1 MTSRGWAV
9 FRSLTTIGLRS
20 DIGVLIAAIAV
31 AIAASTTVGLF
42 TSRLQGAIRIESAT
56 VLAADLRLESGRS
69 PRSLDE
75 AEIQARAAGL
85 RSGRITSLTSVIH
98 VGDQGQLAT
107 VVASDAG
114 YPLRGQLQ
122 LARVPYGPT
131 ESSIR
136 LPTVGAAYIDARLAS
151 RLSIQVGDTFRLG
164 AVSLRVAAILA
175 DRPDRGSGMS
185 EVAPT
190 ALVRESDLNGSG
202 LLGPG
207 SRATYTLLVAG
218 APDALDAYV
227 RWIKS
232 HKSSAERLVSVAD
245 SSAQLGTAAE
255 RSGNFLHLAAIT
267 TVLLAAIALAM
278 ASRRYATRRRD
289 EVALLKCLGATRR
302 AVFVRFA
309 AELLVAAVLGGLI
322 GIAFGY
328 LAQMGLADLV
338 RIFTSMA
345 TLPPPGIAPVLLGM
359 VSALVMMMGFG
370 LPPIIELARVP
381 PTRVL
386 REGALPRP
394 LPVIVPAVTAV
405 AALLLILYV
414 DVHDVRLVLGAGFSL
429 AAATALYGAVGFGL
443 TRWLAHVDSSAA
455 VAWRFGVS
463 SLARRA
469 RETIAQL
476 VAFGLGITIL
486 LVLGVVR
493 VDLVNEWQHALPD
506 DAPNHFFINIAPSE
520 REPVHE
526 FFAGRGV
533 SMEFAPWVRARL
545 LSVNGIP
552 LQSRMPT
559 TDRGRAFA
567 EREQNLSIS
576 ATLPADN
583 QIVEGRWGP
592 IAGVSEPTVSV
603 ATEFRD
609 ELKLNVGD
617 RLAFDVAGES
627 IEARIGSIRQ
637 VRWDGFRPNFFLLFS
652 PGVLEDNI
660 GSYLAAA
667 HLDSAARRTLP
678 EFDRRF
684 PTVTVLDVGGL
695 LSAVRQLLDRATM
708 AVSYVFSFTLLAGF
722 VVLAAGVQ
730 ATADERRFEGAL
742 LRSFGA
748 TRRRIMLGVAAEF
761 AVLGAL
767 CGLIAATMAAGV
779 GYFVATHWLH
789 LPWRPHVALWG
800 WGVSSGVLAV
810 GSAGVISTWRIA
822 ATPPIRIL
830 RGA

>member
-1 MTSRGWAV
+1 MMRRIGTFLRLPAKA
-9 FRSLTTIGLRS
+9 GLRS
-20 DIGVLIAAIAV
+20 DAGVLIAAIAV

-56 VLAADLRLESGRS
+56 VLAADLRFESGRS
-69 PRSLDE
+69 SSSLD
-75 AEIQARAAGL
+75 IPDGRARAGGL
-85 RSGRITSLTSVIH
+85 STARVTSLTSVLH
-98 VGDQGQLAT
+98 AGDQGQLAT
-107 VVASDAG
+107 VIASDAG

-122 LARVPYGPT
+122 LARVPYGAT
-131 ESSIR
+131 ENSTR
-136 LPTVGAAYIDARLAS
+136 LPQPGTAYLDARLAS
-151 RLSIQVGDTFRLG
+151 RLSIAVGDSFRLG
-164 AVSLRVAAILA
+164 NATIRVAAILA

-190 ALVRESDLNGSG
+190 VLVRETDLKDSG

-218 APDALDAYV
+218 EPSALDEYV
-227 RWIKS
+227 RWIKL

-278 ASRRYATRRRD
+278 ASRRYASRRRD
-289 EVALLKCLGATRR
+289 EVALLKCLGATKR
-302 AVFVRFA
+302 AVLIRFTG
-309 AELLVAAVLGGLI
+309 ELLTSATVGGLI
-322 GIAFGY
+322 GMALGY
-328 LAQMGLADLV
+328 LAQLGLADIV
-338 RIFTSMA
+338 RVFTGMA
-345 TLPPPGIAPVLLGM
+345 MLPPPGMAPYVMGL
-359 VSALVMMMGFG
+359 VSALIMMMGFG
-370 LPPIIELARVP
+370 LPPIVELANVP

-394 LPVIVPAVTAV
+394 LPVIVPAVAAV
-405 AALLLILYV
+405 TSLLLILYV
-414 DVHDVRLVLGAGFSL
+414 DVHDVRLVMGAGLALAL
-429 AAATALYGAVGFGL
+429 AAGVYAEVGFGL
-443 TRWLAHVDSSAA
+443 TRLLARVDSNAA
-455 VAWRFGVS
+455 IAWRFGVS

-469 RETIAQL
+469 RETVAQL

-493 VDLVNEWQHALPD
+493 VDLVNEWQHALPEN
-506 DAPNHFFINIAPSE
+506 APNHFFINIAPAE
-520 REPVHE
+520 REPVRD
-526 FFAGRGV
+526 FFSSKGV
-533 SMEFAPWVRARL
+533 SIEFAPWVRARL
-545 LSVNGIP
+545 LSVNGISM
-552 LQSRMPT
+552 QSRMPT

-583 QIVEGRWGP
+583 EIVEGRWGP
-592 IAGVSEPTVSV
+592 IAGEREPTVSV

-609 ELKLNVGD
+609 ELKLKIGD

-627 IEARIGSIRQ
+627 VEATVGSIRR

-652 PGVLEDNI
+652 PGVLEGNV

-667 HLDSAARRTLP
+667 HIDTAARQMLP

-708 AVSYVFSFTLLAGF
+708 AVSYVFLFTLLAGF
-722 VVLAAGVQ
+722 VVLVAGVQ
-730 ATADERRFEGAL
+730 ATADDRRFEGAL
-742 LRSFGA
+742 LRTFGA
-748 TRRRIMLGVAAEF
+748 TRRRIILGVAAEF

-767 CGLIAATMAAGV
+767 CGILAATMAAGI

-789 LPWRPHVALWG
+789 LPWRPHVSLWV
-800 WGVSSGVLAV
+800 WGVWSGAV
-810 GSAGVISTWRIA
+810 GVGCAGVVSTWRIA